1 MTSMFAHNFQTSID
15 WARCA
20 TGKRLR
26 PSCAMDLTR
35 LSTSQPRMAG
45 ILLNSPLLS
54 RPEVGSIKTVKTSP
68 DYSASPTQQTSC
80 CGRCRALR
88 TSVTTIAMNPYGHQG
103 TTDSLIARPYLPESK
118 VGTSMQWPEVYDL
131 CHTFL
136 HVEPVKTHTRPC
148 KNNTRFTCDFCMEVI
163 FLLEHCAK
171 MCDKILYLGPLP
183 GHEDTCKSQLSPS
196 RGQPLSTIS

>member
-35 LSTSQPRMAG
+35 LSTSQPNMAG

-68 DYSASPTQQTSC
+68 NYSASPTQQPSC

-118 VGTSMQWPEVYDL
+118 VGTRIHANISSAHL
-131 CHTFL
+131 AC
-136 HVEPVKTHTRPC
+136 
-148 KNNTRFTCDFCMEVI
+148 N
-163 FLLEHCAK
+163 
-171 MCDKILYLGPLP
+171 
-183 GHEDTCKSQLSPS
+183 
-196 RGQPLSTIS
+196 LSTQSPDQCSTNSAIRESRLTHFNPAEHRNKICHLFKLACAFQSP